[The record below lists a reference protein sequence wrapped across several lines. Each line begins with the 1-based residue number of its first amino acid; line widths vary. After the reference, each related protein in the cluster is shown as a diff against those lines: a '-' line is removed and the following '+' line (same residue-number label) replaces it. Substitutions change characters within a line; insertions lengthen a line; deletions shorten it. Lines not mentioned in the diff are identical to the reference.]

1 MFTATLYYNT
11 GYNSI
16 NTPDSLETL
25 NAEFRTTAKDFPALD
40 ILQIMPLS
48 SISLKI
54 TSEDDVIDADYLI
67 LTGKG
72 ENQTF
77 SKRAVYSVEG
87 YTLTSPDVAVLAIT
101 LNPFLTLGG
110 TRSVHFLDGVTVR
123 HHIKKDEDI
132 FGAFTEEDPY
142 LVPSKPLEIVY
153 GGELYKATGTTYTFI
168 ESTIDLPA
176 LADTTAGIAYSADTG
191 EACIV
196 PKVPSISDT
205 TIGTGSCLMFKKPGT
220 IGAGY
225 YKTEPAAALYYY
237 AKSEKALAG
246 LARAR
251 ALGVESGILNQWII
265 DKEYLYTPLTYVNQ
279 TEIDNFESTQSGA
292 VTQICGGSNIG
303 QQAAELPY
311 EYATVQNE
319 RTLYGGLN
327 TYVLISF
334 ASGNSASFLPED
346 IIESGETSPVV
357 VMNADPRPSGKPYFR
372 FRSYKGDRDNFFL
385 NCVPGLVW
393 QTAPLT
399 YTDKSGNELD
409 RMTFDTAQSILK
421 QDSTIAQ
428 NRAIRGAVESGISN
442 IVGGAVSIFGGGVRF
457 AGGYEGS
464 TYTSILGGAGSI
476 AAGAIQAGQGAYTM
490 GAELIGNAT
499 NNATFSNAANIRR
512 QYENAR
518 QQELQQF
525 QISQNIVV
533 PQINFPRSNS
543 IRDFVGNG
551 VFVFRYRP
559 AASDVLK
566 LDKIL
571 NMYGYRD
578 TRPATDDLM
587 TNRTKYNYLQVA
599 GASVN
604 ATKPDAS
611 NVWPQPKWLKDA
623 CASQFAAGVRIWH
636 TKPDRT
642 AYTDGSNT

>member
-25 NAEFRTTAKDFPALD
+25 NAEFMTTAKDFPALD

-110 TRSVHFLDGVTVR
+110 TRSVHFLDGVTIR
-123 HHIKKDEDI
+123 HHVSKAEDL
-132 FGAFTEEDPY
+132 FGAFSETDPL
-142 LVPSKPLEIVY
+142 LVPSKPLEIIE
-153 GGELYKATGTTYTFI
+153 GGVAYNSSGEQLTLC
-168 ESTIDLPA
+168 ESTIDLST
-176 LADTTAGIAYSADTG
+176 LADVT
-191 EACIV
+191 
-196 PKVPSISDT
+196 
-205 TIGTGSCLMFKKPGT
+205 TGSAYQAGGESCVVPELSAAIGEHGTNILMINPNGDATSENLKTYAPG
-220 IGAGY
+220 AAY
-225 YKTEPAAALYYY
+225 YDI
-237 AKSEKALAG
+237 SNEKVQNG
-246 LARAR
+246 IKRAR
-251 ALGVESGILNQWII
+251 SLGVEGIILNQWII
-265 DKEYLYTPLTYVNQ
+265 DKTY
-279 TEIDNFESTQSGA
+279 IESSKTSISDTTGLVQS
-292 VTQICGGSNIG
+292 ICGGN
-303 QQAAELPY
+303 QVATEVKTLPY
-311 EYATVQNE
+311 KYATVNNL
-319 RTLYGGLN
+319 RVLYGELN
-327 TYVLISF
+327 EYVLVSI
-334 ASGNSASFLPED
+334 ASGNSAYYLPED
-346 IIESGETSPVV
+346 IVETDAEGKQTEAPVITMAV
-357 VMNADPRPSGKPYFR
+357 DCRPDGKPYYR
-372 FRSYKGDRDNFFL
+372 FRSYKGSRNDFFV

-409 RMTFDTAQSILK
+409 RMAFDTAQSILR
-421 QDSTIAQ
+421 QDSKIAQ

-442 IVGGAVSIFGGGVRF
+442 IIGGAVSIFGGGVRF

-636 TKPDRT
+636 TKPDRI
-642 AYTDGSNT
+642 AYTDGSNI

>member
-25 NAEFRTTAKDFPALD
+25 NAEFMTTAKDFPALD

-54 TSEDDVIDADYLI
+54 TSEDDVIDADYML

-72 ENQTF
+72 ENQSV

-110 TRSVHFLDGVTVR
+110 VRSVHFMDGVTIR
-123 HHIKKDEDI
+123 HHVKKDEDI

-142 LVPSKPLEIVY
+142 LVPSKPLEIVD
-153 GGELYKATGTTYTFI
+153 GGEKFKASGNLLHLV
-168 ESTIDLPA
+168 ESTIDLVELGNETKGVAYTADDGTACTVPYIPPKKPIDTNVKMTKPGV
-176 LADTTAGIAYSADTG
+176 DTTPLKTVVPGANYYTPTPNPGDLVTQGI
-191 EACIV
+191 
-196 PKVPSISDT
+196 
-205 TIGTGSCLMFKKPGT
+205 
-220 IGAGY
+220 
-225 YKTEPAAALYYY
+225 
-237 AKSEKALAG
+237 
-246 LARAR
+246 ARAR
-251 ALGVESGILNQWII
+251 SLGVESAILNSWNI
-265 DKEYLYTPLTYVNQ
+265 DKEYLTYYNYDE
-279 TEIDNFESTQSGA
+279 TEDPATGLQSA
-292 VTQICGGSNIG
+292 IVKNLVGGVLGGVPSG
-303 QQAAELPY
+303 LPF
-311 EYATVQNE
+311 EYATVQNK
-319 RTLYGGLN
+319 RVLYGALN
-327 TYVLISF
+327 QYVLVSY
-334 ASGNSASFLPED
+334 ASGNSAVFLPED
-346 IIESGETSPVV
+346 LTKPEDLTSDYSAPLI
-357 VMNADPRPSGKPYFR
+357 VMTADPRPDGKPYFR
-372 FRSYKGDRDNFFL
+372 FQYYHKDEKNFFT

-393 QTAPLT
+393 QTAPLV
-399 YTDKSGNELD
+399 YYDKSGNELD
-409 RMTFDTAQSILK
+409 RMNFNTAQSILR

-442 IVGGAVSIFGGGVRF
+442 IIGGAVSMFGGGVRF

-464 TYTSILGGAGSI
+464 TYTSIMSGAGSI

>member
-25 NAEFRTTAKDFPALD
+25 NAEFMTTAKDFPALD

-54 TSEDDVIDADYLI
+54 TSEDDVIDADYML

-72 ENQTF
+72 ENQSA

-110 TRSVHFLDGVTVR
+110 VRSVHFMDGVTIR
-123 HHIKKDEDI
+123 HHVKKDDDV

-142 LVPSKPLEIVY
+142 LVPSKPLEIVN
-153 GGELYKATGTTYTFI
+153 GGEKFKASGNLLNLV
-168 ESTIDLPA
+168 ESTIDLVELGNETKGVAYTANDGTACTVPYVPPKRDVDTNVKMYIPGDGNEHAPA
-176 LADTTAGIAYSADTG
+176 KT
-191 EACIV
+191 IV
-196 PKVPSISDT
+196 PGANYYTPT
-205 TIGTGSCLMFKKPGT
+205 QNPGDLVT
-220 IGAGY
+220 QGI
-225 YKTEPAAALYYY
+225 
-237 AKSEKALAG
+237 
-246 LARAR
+246 ARAR
-251 ALGVESGILNQWII
+251 SLGVESAILNSWNI
-265 DKEYLYTPLTYVNQ
+265 DKEYLSYFNYDDTEDPVTGLRSAIVKNIVGGRFVGEASKLPFEYT
-279 TEIDNFESTQSGA
+279 
-292 VTQICGGSNIG
+292 
-303 QQAAELPY
+303 
-311 EYATVQNE
+311 TVHNK
-319 RTLYGGLN
+319 RVLYGALN
-327 TYVLISF
+327 QYVLVSF
-334 ASGNSASFLPED
+334 ASGNSVEFLPED
-346 IIESGETSPVV
+346 LLAPDNLSNYTEPDIRMT
-357 VMNADPRPSGKPYFR
+357 ADPRPDGKPYFR
-372 FRSYKGDRDNFFL
+372 FRYYHRSDDNFFS

-393 QTAPLT
+393 QTAPLV
-399 YTDKSGNELD
+399 YYDKSGNELD
-409 RMTFDTAQSILK
+409 RMNFNTAQSILK

-442 IVGGAVSIFGGGVRF
+442 IIGGAVSMFGGGVRF

-551 VFVFRYRP
+551 VYVFRYRP
-559 AASDVLK
+559 AESDVIK
-566 LDKIL
+566 LDKL
-571 NMYGYRD
+571 LTMYGYRD

-587 TNRTKYNYLQVA
+587 TNRIKFNYIQVA
-599 GASVN
+599 GASV
-604 ATKPDAS
+604 TAS
-611 NVWPQPKWLKDA
+611 KTSLELPQPKWLTDA
-623 CASQFAAGVRIWH
+623 CATQFAAGVRIWH
-636 TKPDRT
+636 TKPDRL
-642 AYTDGSNT
+642 AYIDGSNV